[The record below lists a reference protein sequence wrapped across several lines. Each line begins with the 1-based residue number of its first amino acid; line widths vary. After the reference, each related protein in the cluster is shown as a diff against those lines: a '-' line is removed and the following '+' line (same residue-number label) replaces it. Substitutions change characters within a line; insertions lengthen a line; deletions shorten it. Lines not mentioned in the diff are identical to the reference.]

1 MACRVASGTGGSRR
15 VTQALAVKALGRL
28 AGSVPSTLRRTSR
41 AGLLWVL
48 RAQPHEMFEKLQ
60 LHVLGVPPA
69 KFRCQQRG
77 AVACPIGKRDVS
89 EEEFGLLIVSHRDEA
104 GFSFRRLA
112 D

>member
-1 MACRVASGTGGSRR
+1 VL
-15 VTQALAVKALGRL
+15 LA
-28 AGSVPSTLRRTSR
+28 P
-41 AGLLWVL
+41 
-48 RAQPHEMFEKLQ
+48 PHEMFEKLQ

-69 KFRCQQRG
+69 KLRCEGRC
-77 AVACPIGKRDVS
+77 AVVCPVGERDVS